1 MKGLVFSYIGLS
13 THAIHKLAKL
23 PLACGQRALWQAQ
36 WMGVVRLTQC
46 QAHSAARLYGST
58 QAWKNDTFFF
68 FFHKPHLFYI
78 RHSQQPQRRHFLASR
93 KPAWTINRM
102 CLTCSPMFFFS
113 VAYSFLF
120 WIFNTTFVWRLQ
132 KYPSFEPCFL
142 FLWEIYRPACIALCN
157 ADSPNEDQDEFVTLK
172 NFFFD
177 MLSSTFQN
185 SFLGLKQFNQ
195 SCILTSKNWCA
206 TLDIWGQWQQN
217 RSENLTWGQLKHL
230 AWVQPF

>member
-102 CLTCSPMFFFS
+102 CLTCSPMFFFQS
-113 VAYSFLF
+113 RILSCFGFLILHLCEGYKNIQVLNHVSCSSERF
-120 WIFNTTFVWRLQ
+120 IGL
-132 KYPSFEPCFL
+132 
-142 FLWEIYRPACIALCN
+142 PALH
-157 ADSPNEDQDEFVTLK
+157 FVTLTHQMK
-172 NFFFD
+172 TRMNLWLWKIFF
-177 MLSSTFQN
+177 LICC
-185 SFLGLKQFNQ
+185 LPP
-195 SCILTSKNWCA
+195 SK
-206 TLDIWGQWQQN
+206 IH
-217 RSENLTWGQLKHL
+217 S
-230 AWVQPF
+230 WV